1 VNDIIV
7 RDWVPLRGVEQ
18 SRLSEARLQ
27 AHYAIQWL
35 TRAARAYVPPQPDD
49 SHTNL
54 GWDGTFGGFITHPL
68 KDGALLSLKITD
80 LTLGLRDG
88 ETSEHAQYFSLDG
101 RPDAQAGQWLSE
113 QIGARELDTHAI
125 EAPSPYEIPMHAVS
139 QGAPYRLTGLT
150 DAFAELAAWFNN
162 AGLSLGSVHRQMIA
176 RKWAASPVRCWPH
189 HFDLATLTT
198 LPARNADAT
207 GYVGVGLSPGD
218 EYYDEPYFYVSVY
231 PEPDPQVLPTLP
243 MLGHWHGR
251 DFMAAVATAQRI
263 VATKNQQAETDDF
276 LKAAIDGVIKV
287 LMRR

>member
-7 RDWVPLRGVEQ
+7 RDWVPLRGVDQ
-18 SRLSEARLQ
+18 SQLSEARLQ
-27 AHYAIQWL
+27 AHHAIQWL
-35 TRAARAYVPPQPDD
+35 ARAARATVPPQPDD

-54 GWDGTFGGFITHPL
+54 GWDSTLGGFTTHPL
-68 KDGALLSLKITD
+68 KGGALLSLKITD

-88 ETSEHAQYFSLDG
+88 EASELVQHFSLDG
-101 RPDAQAGQWLSE
+101 RPDAQARQWLSE
-113 QIGARELDTHAI
+113 QIGARGLDTHAI
-125 EAPSPYEIPMHAVS
+125 ETRSPYEIPMHAVS

-162 AGLSLGSVHRQMIA
+162 AGLSLGAVHRQMIA

-218 EYYDEPYFYVSVY
+218 EYYDEPYFYISVY

-251 DFMAAVATAQRI
+251 DFMAAVATAHRI
-263 VATKNQQAETDDF
+263 VATKNQQVETDDF
-276 LKAAIDGVIKV
+276 LQAAIDGVIKV
-287 LMRR
+287 FR

>member
-7 RDWVPLRGVEQ
+7 RDWVPLRGVDQ
-18 SRLSEARLQ
+18 SRMSETRLQ
-27 AHYAIQWL
+27 AHHAIQWL
-35 TRAARAYVPPQPDD
+35 ARAARAYVPPQPDD

-54 GWDGTFGGFITHPL
+54 GWDSTLGGFTTHPL
-68 KDGALLSLKITD
+68 RGGALLSLKITD
-80 LTLGLRDG
+80 LTLGVRDG
-88 ETSEHAQYFSLDG
+88 EMSEHVQYFSLDG
-101 RPDAQAGQWLSE
+101 RPDGQARQWLSE
-113 QIGARELDTHAI
+113 QVGARGLDAHAI

-162 AGLSLGSVHRQMIA
+162 AGLSLGSVHRQMIG

-251 DFMAAVATAQRI
+251 DFMAAVATAHRI

-276 LKAAIDGVIKV
+276 LQTAIDGVIKV
-287 LMRR
+287 FR